1 MAVKRIQNVY
11 DVTQRLLGE
20 IEPQGESNIDIVR
33 LENLNQ
39 TIEVT
44 EQLINDI
51 FLVARHKDRPENSM
65 KVAGQKADKFI
76 DYLKELL
83 GS

>member
-20 IEPQGESNIDIVR
+20 IEPQGESNIDIAR

-39 TIEVT
+39 TIELT
-44 EQLINDI
+44 EQFINDI

-65 KVAGQKADKFI
+65 KVAGKKADEFRR
-76 DYLKELL
+76 YLKELL
-83 GS
+83 SS